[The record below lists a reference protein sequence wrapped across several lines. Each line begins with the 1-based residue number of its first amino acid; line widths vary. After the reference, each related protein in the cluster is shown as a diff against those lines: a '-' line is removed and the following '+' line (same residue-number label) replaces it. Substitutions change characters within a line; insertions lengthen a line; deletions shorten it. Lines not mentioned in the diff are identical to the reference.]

1 MSSFLLEPIP
11 SNSQNVTFRFFPQT
25 QTKAG
30 RRHRVGC
37 EGARLACLSLM
48 DCLPLSSSTG
58 VNLGP
63 KGRKE
68 ATCEGSL
75 GSGLNFAN
83 IKWSREDE
91 NQEGWG
97 RRWERIKKSRMSI
110 PSWTRSSSAS
120 DERRKSI
127 LLTKGS
133 FISHSRRRIL
143 SLCCCRK
150 KELAIPSSDKKKLS
164 KSSYGVSELK
174 FLF

>member
-1 MSSFLLEPIP
+1 MRGRALGMP
-11 SNSQNVTFRFFPQT
+11 VTD
-25 QTKAG
+25 G
-30 RRHRVGC
+30 
-37 EGARLACLSLM
+37 
-48 DCLPLSSSTG
+48 LPAALFSSTG

-83 IKWSREDE
+83 IKWSRPGEDE